1 MTRTNAIVR
10 SIGKRNQRLAS
21 MVQRDAFA
29 LGSPRGFAWKQPGS
43 DKLMLAD
50 PTGALVTTDDAVMS
64 ATFIIST
71 SSQDRDGDIVIP
83 KGCVLDNY
91 KRNPIVFYNHQ
102 QWEVPIGKAM
112 GPDGRLSVSIQPDRI
127 LATCYFDQADPDSV
141 YIYGKVK
148 RGFLN
153 ATSIGFFPL
162 EAERLPEKKGRRNGD
177 AVGEQW
183 QGWLFKRWEL
193 LEFSIVGGPSNPE
206 ALMLDDLD
214 SARISQKLRKALQ
227 PFAPSFHETG
237 KMVSGIT
244 FTKAATGLGT
254 KTINEIRAFEGVTTL
269 EFNQDGIVPAKGAT
283 GLGTAVA
290 SEGGALVQP
299 EQKERGTDIQCVRLP
314 KSIFSHQQAASKWII
329 AHDFKV
335 DSVEEDDQWWT
346 YGVFPESE
354 CQPDTAR
361 DEPLADGVVAR
372 VCQRKI
378 EPEGGPVSDVK
389 AYDDSD
395 SEDTGDDAATEQ
407 QMPLGAQCLME
418 LAQHIQG
425 KLPMLEPGIA
435 VRKLYERILPMLA
448 AAAAKDYPD
457 LDLGIEMGEDEEE
470 EPKKEEKGIYGVEV
484 PAMDLTDS
492 KLQVDWSPVMKE
504 MATLQRELR
513 IATGRVD

>member
-29 LGSPRGFAWKQPGS
+29 LGSPRGFAWKQPGC

-50 PTGALVTTDDAVMS
+50 PTGALVATDDAVMS

-127 LATCYFDQADPDSV
+127 LATCYFDQADPDAV

-162 EAERLPEKKGRRNGD
+162 EAERLPEKKGRRNGE

-193 LEFSIVGGPSNPE
+193 LEFSIVGVPSNPE

-214 SARISQKLRKALQ
+214 SACISTKLRKALAS
-227 PFAPSFHETG
+227 FAPV
-237 KMVSGIT
+237 KV
-244 FTKAATGLGT
+244 
-254 KTINEIRAFEGVTTL
+254 
-269 EFNQDGIVPAKGAT
+269 AT
-283 GLGTAVA
+283 GLGTAVP

-299 EQKERGTDIQCVRLP
+299 EQKERGTDIRQIKMP
-314 KSIFSHQQAASKWII
+314 KAKFPDVPDCSPWII
-329 AHDFKV
+329 AHDLV
-335 DSVEEDDQWWT
+335 VIDVHEDKDWFT
-346 YGVFPESE
+346 FDLFPESE
-354 CQPDTAR
+354 CQLGTDR
-361 DEPLADGVVAR
+361 EEPLADGVTAR

-378 EPEGGPVSDVK
+378 EPEGGPMSDAK

-435 VRKLYERILPMLA
+435 VRKLYEKILPMLA

-457 LDLGIEMGEDEEE
+457 LDLGIEMGEDGEEE
-470 EPKKEEKGIYGVEV
+470 ESEGPERKFLQPVK
-484 PAMDLTDS
+484 LTAELLADS
-492 KLQVDWSPVMKE
+492 VSIVDWSPVMKE
-504 MATLQRELR
+504 MATLRRELR